1 MSGTSIMLKRIS
13 SESLIT
19 LSQTVTAGMIGSD
32 ADLIF
37 QNLSKEEDTE
47 ILLLVFEKYFFRIG
61 SYAALTIQCISRG
74 NEQTAAV
81 VGTGGGA
88 GIWNVSYGANN
99 AFAQNAKSILEKAGF
114 EACTV

>member
-1 MSGTSIMLKRIS
+1 MSGTSIMLKRVS
-13 SESLIT
+13 SESLEI
-19 LSQTVTAGMIGSD
+19 LSKTVTAGMIGSE

-37 QNLSKEEDTE
+37 RNLSKEEDTE

-61 SYAALTIQCISRG
+61 SYAALIIQCISRG
-74 NEQTAAV
+74 DEQTAAV

-99 AFAQNAKSILEKAGF
+99 AFAKDAKSILEKAGF
-114 EACTV
+114 EAYTV